1 MFGLGKKNVIRI
13 SRKSFI
19 PVYFM
24 VLVLVAIIIY
34 IKIKGLPLSE
44 PLFIAAILFILFTIK
59 FTELHRLLHHYDI
72 TPMALEKVE
81 GFFVQRVKRMH
92 YYSISNLHLT
102 QSLWAKILDI
112 GTIEVAQFSETL
124 RTEIKNINKPRE
136 FMKNVSEMIAMSGGR
151 GFSKDQEVQDD

>member
-1 MFGLGKKNVIRI
+1 MFGSDNKEVIRI

-19 PVYFM
+19 PLYSMAV
-24 VLVLVAIIIY
+24 VLIALIIY
-34 IKIKGLPLSE
+34 IKKEGLPLSE
-44 PLFIAAILFILFTIK
+44 PLFIFAALFIIFTLK

-72 TPMALEKVE
+72 TPTALEKVE
-81 GFFVQRVKRMH
+81 GLFIRRTKRMH

-102 QSLWAKILDI
+102 QSLWDKLLDI

-136 FMKNVSEMIAMSGGR
+136 FMSRVSDMINRSGGR
-151 GFSKDQEVQDD
+151 GVGRDQDE